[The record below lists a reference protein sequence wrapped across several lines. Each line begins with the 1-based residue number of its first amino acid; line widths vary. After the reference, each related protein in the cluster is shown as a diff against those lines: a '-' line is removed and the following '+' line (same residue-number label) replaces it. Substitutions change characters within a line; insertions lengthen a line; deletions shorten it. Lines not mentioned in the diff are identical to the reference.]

1 MAATWP
7 FTYGSSGWATW
18 ADTWVSSAER
28 QKQCTRL
35 EREREAAKH
44 GAPSDDA
51 VFCQVRDDGAP
62 LSMVMRYY
70 EDAPT
75 YAWVRTGVTAGPV
88 RCLPGAFARAALTRQ
103 RAAGSSRR

>member
-1 MAATWP
+1 MLGLVEDGP
-7 FTYGSSGWATW
+7 TYWAMSW
-18 ADTWVSSAER
+18 RD
-28 QKQCTRL
+28 
-35 EREREAAKH
+35 
-44 GAPSDDA
+44 APSDDA
-51 VFCQVRDDGAP
+51 VFCPVRDNGAP

-75 YAWVRTGVTAGPV
+75 YAWVRTGVTTGPV